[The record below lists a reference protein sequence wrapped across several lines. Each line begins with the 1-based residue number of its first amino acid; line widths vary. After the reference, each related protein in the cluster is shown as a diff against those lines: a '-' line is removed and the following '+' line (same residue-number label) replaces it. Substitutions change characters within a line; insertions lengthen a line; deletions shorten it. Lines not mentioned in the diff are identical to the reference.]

1 MFTYSTKLNVNLG
14 AFSRRIRAVTAKK
27 CTQKLYAR
35 AELLFCLFNLFF
47 FLAVFVDVAV
57 LVTYLFACPF
67 DRAPFFLSHYLS
79 LAALPSWKLMFDWN
93 ASKNRQY
100 HEISNCLVCQL
111 LIFNKIT
118 TYTMEQ
124 GRCGGILLCWYFGRL
139 QDCGHR
145 RIPGR
150 RFSVVGDVFLT
161 SIPNPN
167 TKLTLILTL
176 TSTQNMQ
183 KLQIYPRLSVVC
195 IFNLVEI
202 LITHLT

>member
-1 MFTYSTKLNVNLG
+1 MY
-14 AFSRRIRAVTAKK
+14 KK
-27 CTQKLYAR
+27 ALCTCRVFVLPIQPV
-35 AELLFCLFNLFF
+35 FF
-47 FLAVFVDVAV
+47 FRRFRWCRRPR
-57 LVTYLFACPF
+57 YLPLCVPF
-67 DRAPFFLSHYLS
+67 WSCTFFLSHYLS

-139 QDCGHR
+139 RTQTYSRSSLLC
-145 RIPGR
+145 
-150 RFSVVGDVFLT
+150 SWWCFLT

-176 TSTQNMQ
+176 TLTQNMQ

>member
-139 QDCGHR
+139 RTQTYSRSSLLC
-145 RIPGR
+145 
-150 RFSVVGDVFLT
+150 SWWCFLT

-176 TSTQNMQ
+176 TLTQNMQ

>member
-27 CTQKLYAR
+27 CTKKLYAR
-35 AELLFCLFNLFF
+35 AEFLFCLFNLFF
-47 FLAVFVDVAV
+47 FFAVFVDVAV

-100 HEISNCLVCQL
+100 PEISNCLVCQL

-139 QDCGHR
+139 RTQTYSRSSLLC
-145 RIPGR
+145 
-150 RFSVVGDVFLT
+150 SWWCFLT

-176 TSTQNMQ
+176 TLTQNMQ

>member
-1 MFTYSTKLNVNLG
+1 MG
-14 AFSRRIRAVTAKK
+14 G
-27 CTQKLYAR
+27 
-35 AELLFCLFNLFF
+35 FCY
-47 FLAVFVDVAV
+47 VGT
-57 LVTYLFACPF
+57 LV
-67 DRAPFFLSHYLS
+67 
-79 LAALPSWKLMFDWN
+79 
-93 ASKNRQY
+93 
-100 HEISNCLVCQL
+100 
-111 LIFNKIT
+111 
-118 TYTMEQ
+118 
-124 GRCGGILLCWYFGRL
+124 
-139 QDCGHR
+139 DCGHR

-176 TSTQNMQ
+176 TLTQNMQ